1 MFYNADDLPG
11 RELLPGIKMKVLTHG
26 DNTLLCEFH
35 LAAGAVIP
43 AHNQI
48 TRKSRAAILSLESCA
63 FSVTKASLLW
73 KLGVGGHSAAAS
85 AMASRC
91 WQTVLRSRF
100 FRRYARTICPDRC
113 FNVACAV

>member
-43 AHNQI
+43 AHNHPQEQSGYLVSG
-48 TRKSRAAILSLESCA
+48 RL
-63 FSVTKASLLW
+63 
-73 KLGVGGHSAAAS
+73 
-85 AMASRC
+85 
-91 WQTVLRSRF
+91 RF
-100 FRRYARTICPDRC
+100 FGDEGELVVEAGSGWTFRGGVSHGVEVLADS
-113 FNVACAV
+113 VAIEVFSPIRQDYLP